1 MNHIRK
7 GTKKTYSSGWLQF
20 RDFCGEREVNP
31 LTASPQCVVKFI
43 CHCYDLRVSYHVM
56 KNAVS
61 AVSKYH
67 ITGDSGQ
74 TMGHHPLVCRARTAF
89 WQTNPPLPKY
99 RGTWDAKIVL
109 RFLEDLG
116 ENDSLSLKQLT
127 AKTAFLITFSTLAR

>member
-7 GTKKTYSSGWLQF
+7 GTKKTYSSGWLRF
-20 RDFCGEREVNP
+20 CYFCGEQEVNP
-31 LTASPQCVVKFI
+31 LTASPQYVVKFI
-43 CHCYDLRVSYHVM
+43 RHCYDLGVSYHVM

-67 ITGDSGQ
+67 IAGDSGR
-74 TMGHHPLVCRARTAF
+74 TMGRHPLVCRARTAF

-116 ENDSLSLKQLT
+116 ENDSLSLKHLT